1 MSGDRPT
8 ELFLADIADYAR
20 DAVGFLSGHTRDT
33 LDADRK
39 TAYALAWC
47 LCVIGE
53 AAKHIPRDVRD
64 RRPDLPWRGMASMR
78 DRLIHGYFGIDLN
91 YIWSTVVNDLPTLTA
106 AVERLRDELLTGPTS
121 PPAEGPP
128 A

>member
-1 MSGDRPT
+1 MTGSRT
-8 ELFLADIADYAR
+8 TAQFLSDIADYSR
-20 DAVGFLSGHTRDT
+20 DAIGFLAGSTRDD

-53 AAKHIPRDVRD
+53 AAKHVPKEVRD
-64 RRPDLPWRGMASMR
+64 RRPDIPWRGMTSMR

-91 YIWSTVVNDLPTLTA
+91 YIWSTVTTDLPPLPA
-106 AVERLRDELLTGPTS
+106 AVEQLRNEYLADLAT
-121 PPAEGPP
+121 PPEGPS